1 MTGNE
6 PRIEYV
12 EARRVLL
19 DALTALQPH
28 IGAIVLIGAQAIYLR
43 TAGRL
48 STYQPFTTDADLA
61 LDPALLA
68 DERSSS
74 ATGAALGFVRQL
86 FTTPR
91 SPGIDLAVEALARE
105 LLKEAVSAD
114 VGYGPAHNNLGKVYF
129 EQGNYYEAA
138 WEFEY
143 ASKLMP
149 RHPEPRNNL
158 GLVLEKVN
166 RYGESVEAY
175 EAALEMTPDHPEIIG
190 NLARTR
196 LRRRDDLDELR
207 PLFEKLLLTDTSG
220 RWADWS
226 RRQMPSSRDEGAAG
240 K

>member
-1 MTGNE
+1 VTGNE
-6 PRIEYV
+6 PRVEYV

-91 SPGIDLAVEALARE
+91 SPGIDLAVEALAGIMDSATVTSVLTGYTNE
-105 LLKEAVSAD
+105 LLESA
-114 VGYGPAHNNLGKVYF
+114 G
-129 EQGNYYEAA
+129 Q
-138 WEFEY
+138 
-143 ASKLMP
+143 
-149 RHPEPRNNL
+149 
-158 GLVLEKVN
+158 
-166 RYGESVEAY
+166 
-175 EAALEMTPDHPEIIG
+175 
-190 NLARTR
+190 
-196 LRRRDDLDELR
+196 
-207 PLFEKLLLTDTSG
+207 
-220 RWADWS
+220 
-226 RRQMPSSRDEGAAG
+226 
-240 K
+240 